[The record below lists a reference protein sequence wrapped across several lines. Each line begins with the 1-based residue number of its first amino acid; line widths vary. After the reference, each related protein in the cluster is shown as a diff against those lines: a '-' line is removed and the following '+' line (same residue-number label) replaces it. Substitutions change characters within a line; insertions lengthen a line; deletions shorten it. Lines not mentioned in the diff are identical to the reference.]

1 MIKEIVNFTERIHKD
16 IPEILS
22 WNIKPSEGLHIF
34 LNMNKDKG
42 FSDFNF
48 LYYSAKKDKKDFYLE
63 EIKKKILNY
72 ESNGR
77 RIGTTMNKA
86 FHKKFFACNPFI
98 VSFKKKTFSE
108 LSINDFENF
117 METAQEVSKLS
128 IYQKKIAD
136 VFLKECFRIKES
148 EIKKLRIAV
157 EIEKKVKKQTILE
170 KKEENIFSLLG
181 KDAYLNFYLESFP
194 NEQNELVETE
204 FSKYYEKYLN
214 QKGFNQDIEE
224 YKIGE
229 IKNENKTE
237 FVFFNELF
245 EKQKDAKGKL
255 SYTDKV
261 TEKYKDFKHSNSLG
275 ISDYLNGLNGKKPYL
290 EHKTAMF
297 QNGISQYIDG
307 NMAMALFKFEQII
320 SVNRILPNPLP
331 IIIWSD
337 DFNNAK
343 NEEAIEQD
351 LFLRKYKENIKPI
364 KDKEIRIGFTEILKN
379 IFETNA
385 QFKLSNFYLFNF
397 AGNKLRDFDFVE
409 EFQFGIKNFEVKAI
423 FNDDKKTLKNEKID
437 SIFDFERKVV
447 IPIFDYGLVSEYK
460 LEETIEKE
468 KKEYKVLIFKYFDD
482 LKDKDYKG
490 SMFLLVMKYRKAF
503 YDFIYKSKKDA
514 LNASIIQ
521 EILSVGLLDDIRLD
535 EYRNSKHS
543 NKYKIYKIYKKLN
556 IWFSLYDYF
565 LTNNKNETMASKIDQ
580 FKDDF
585 IEIIKGNRS
594 LQDGE
599 DELFAYTAGQVVHY
613 IQSKTKSADKSY
625 ARLEPF
631 LNKNGATEF
640 KATLREEFA
649 KYKHER
655 YSNEFNNPFAQVN
668 VYPLSRNMKDL
679 LPFFLGGYFSKNLL
693 FPGSIYN
700 NQSS

>member
-1 MIKEIVNFTERIHKD
+1 MIKEIVKFTEQIYKD
-16 IPEILS
+16 IPEISS

-34 LNMNKDKG
+34 LKMDIER
-42 FSDFNF
+42 DFCPYDTF
-48 LYYSAKKDKKDFYLE
+48 YYTKKNETDEESLIREKTKK
-63 EIKKKILNY
+63 Y

-98 VSFKKKTFSE
+98 ISFKKKTFSE
-108 LSINDFENF
+108 LSLNDFEDF
-117 METAQEVSKLS
+117 METAKEVSKLT
-128 IYQKKIAD
+128 IYEGKIAD
-136 VFLKECFRIKES
+136 TFVKECFRIKER
-148 EIKKLRIAV
+148 EIKKFTITLEV
-157 EIEKKVKKQTILE
+157 EKKVKKQISLE
-170 KKEENIFSLLG
+170 KKEEKVFSLL
-181 KDAYLNFYLESFP
+181 KDNDYINFYLECFP
-194 NEQNELVETE
+194 NEQNEVIETD
-204 FSKYYEKYLN
+204 FKKYYEKYLN

-229 IKNENKTE
+229 INNENETE

-255 SYTDKV
+255 ITKKNKPIYTDEFIDK
-261 TEKYKDFKHSNSLG
+261 FKGFEQQNSLG

-290 EHKTAMF
+290 EHKTAIF
-297 QNGISQYIDG
+297 QKGISQYIDG
-307 NMAMALFKFEQII
+307 NTAMALFKFEQLI

-331 IIIWSD
+331 IMIWSD
-337 DFNNAK
+337 NFNNSK
-343 NEEAIEQD
+343 KEEIIEQD
-351 LFLRKYKENIKPI
+351 LFLKEYKEKIKPI
-364 KDKEIRIGFTEILKN
+364 KDKEIRIGFTEILRN
-379 IFETNA
+379 IFEKNNA
-385 QFKLSNFYLFNF
+385 FKLSNFYLFNF
-397 AGNKLRDFDFVE
+397 AGGKLRDFDFIE
-409 EFQFGIKNFEVKAI
+409 EFQYDIIGDLKIKAI
-423 FNDDKKTLKNEKID
+423 FNDDKKTFKNEDIKNIY
-437 SIFDFERKVV
+437 DFERKIVM
-447 IPIFDYGLVSEYK
+447 PIFDKGLVGEYK
-460 LEETIEKE
+460 LEETIDKE
-468 KKEYKVLIFKYFDD
+468 KKEHKGLIFKYFDD

-490 SMFLLVMKYRKAF
+490 SMFLLIIKYRKAF

-535 EYRNSKHS
+535 EYRNGKHS
-543 NKYKIYKIYKKLN
+543 NKYKIYKKLN

-585 IEIIKGNRS
+585 MEIIKGNRS

-693 FPGSIYN
+693 FPGSI
-700 NQSS
+700 